1 MSHGS
6 SDKCEPN
13 FTPLLDLVLQLVMFF
28 MICAN
33 FVQEQT
39 NVEIK
44 LPEAIA
50 AKAIDATED
59 YAIYLNVNADGKVI
73 LASTDQYKD
82 RETGNVI
89 STLDNPAQVASFLK
103 RRAAEDRARAKQA
116 KAAGRRKEG
125 DPELSL
131 VILRVDKTCT
141 FEKTYAIIKAC
152 RTSEYLRVQL
162 RAVIGRGDM

>member
-28 MICAN
+28 MIVTN

-50 AKAIDATED
+50 AKAIAANED
-59 YAIYLNVNADGKVI
+59 YAIYLNVNAEGKVI

-82 RETGNVI
+82 SEGNII
-89 STLDNPAQVASFLK
+89 STLDNPAQVGTFLK
-103 RRAAEDRARAKQA
+103 RRAKEDRARSKHAKSIG
-116 KAAGRRKEG
+116 KAKEG

-131 VILRVDKTCT
+131 IILRVDKACT
-141 FEKTYAIIKAC
+141 FEKTYAIMKAC

-162 RAVIGRGDM
+162 RAIVGRGDI